1 MACSRFLVSLLM
13 LGQLAVAGLI
23 IGLTAAKLNKMSIG
37 FDPSNLSAKVS
48 DTCLLG
54 TGPNNV
60 NLCYAAY
67 GFAGVSVL
75 ATGALSLLLCCTCN
89 LCGLGFLLDVVFS
102 LAGTAWWALAGVLF
116 NYYTQQ
122 PEIAALPQAQIRKWI
137 VLLCWVGCGCF
148 GAALLVNLYR
158 LLARCCACCGSSSR
172 DVESGGC
179 CGGSGGH
186 PTAAVYAPAGY
197 PPRRGDKQSQFIAY

>member
-1 MACSRFLVSLLM
+1 
-13 LGQLAVAGLI
+13 VAGLI

-102 LAGTAWWALAGVLF
+102 LAGTAWWVRLGRAASGGGPREPGFAGRGAAVARRQLAIAGVGRDTQLAGRRRAR
-116 NYYTQQ
+116 
-122 PEIAALPQAQIRKWI
+122 EAA
-137 VLLCWVGCGCF
+137 
-148 GAALLVNLYR
+148 
-158 LLARCCACCGSSSR
+158 
-172 DVESGGC
+172 
-179 CGGSGGH
+179 
-186 PTAAVYAPAGY
+186 
-197 PPRRGDKQSQFIAY
+197 